1 MSEAERQGR
10 MKRLAG
16 VAFSAALAIVF
27 GLVFYTANTPLG
39 PCISSDNAMYLT
51 MGTALAQ
58 GYAPYTEIF
67 DHKGPLLFILQALP
81 QALSGGYSTL
91 AVFIQQ
97 ALFRFAG
104 LRVIEAIARRM
115 GVRCGALAQLAYLAL
130 IASLVSGGNL
140 TEEYA
145 NLFTLAG
152 LYVVLRVFDGE
163 ERSPGALMPPAVLL
177 GALAMLCLLTRA
189 NNALPLCGAALGLS
203 LWLLASRRLAQL
215 GACALGF
222 LAGALLTALPV
233 AFWLASRGALSASIY
248 GAFIHNMMYAE
259 TEGLSRVSML
269 LHSGYGRFAM
279 LMAALTCAGALAM
292 LLRTRRLSAPM
303 ALVFAAAAGGAA
315 AFISHKYYNHYL
327 ILGAPAAAVGVCALL
342 ASVQDVKRAGLRRA
356 LLCAVLAVSC
366 LWLGEKGRIANAD
379 RLAEIAESGTL
390 AQDARALYAQVP
402 EAERDSFM
410 AYRVEPKWYVYA
422 EALPCMRFYF
432 LQEILAQ
439 ADPAVMDEIVET
451 FESDPPCW
459 LVIFY
464 NREFGPPYDGR
475 IAAIFEQDYEFVDA
489 RGQYQLLRRKEG
501 A

>member
-1 MSEAERQGR
+1 MNEAGRQGG
-10 MKRLAG
+10 MKRLLSIAL
-16 VAFSAALAIVF
+16 STALAIAF
-27 GLVFYTANTPLG
+27 SLIFYTANTPLG

-51 MGTALAQ
+51 MGTALAR

-67 DHKGPLLFILQALP
+67 DHKGPLLFLLQMLP

-97 ALFRFAG
+97 VIFLFAG

-145 NLFTLAG
+145 NLFTLIG
-152 LYVVLRVFDGE
+152 LYTVLCVFDGE
-163 ERSPGALMPPAVLL
+163 ERTPRALLLPAALL

-203 LWLLASRRLAQL
+203 LWLLLSRRFAQL

-222 LAGALLTALPV
+222 TMGALLAALPV
-233 AFWLASRGALSASIY
+233 VLWLAAQGALSASIY

-259 TEGLSRVSML
+259 TEGVGRISML
-269 LHSGYGRFAM
+269 LHSGYGRCAM

-292 LLRTRRLSAPM
+292 LLRTRRWAAPM
-303 ALVFAAAAGGAA
+303 ALVLAAAAGGAA

-327 ILGAPAAAVGVCALL
+327 ILGAPAAVVGACALL
-342 ASVQDVKRAGLRRA
+342 ASVQGVRRAGLRRA
-356 LLCAVLAVSC
+356 LLCAALAVCC
-366 LWLGEKGRIANAD
+366 LWLGMRGRIANAD
-379 RLAEIAESGTL
+379 RLAELAESGTL
-390 AQDARALYAQVP
+390 AQDAPALYAQVP

-451 FESDPPCW
+451 FETDPPRW

-464 NREFGPPYDGR
+464 NRDFGPPYDGR
-475 IAAIFEQDYEFVDA
+475 IASIFEQNYEFVDA
-489 RGQYQLLRRKEG
+489 RGQYQLLRLKEG